1 LLKALKAIAKYNWH
15 LSNLVAFI
23 RLNMFVKID
32 LQKWLDKP
40 FKIEKSPPEKFIQ
53 GILF

>member
-1 LLKALKAIAKYNWH
+1 MAKYSWH

-32 LQKWLDKP
+32 LQRWLDKP
-40 FKIEKSPPEKFIQ
+40 FEDDVGTPVQSQ
-53 GILF
+53 GVLF